1 MLSGLVT
8 ESRFT
13 PRSNRAR
20 HTDRG
25 FAFTAAVRVIAW
37 VHDDAA
43 DGRTNVHVT
52 FTACF
57 TERNVAVTDLT
68 DGSFATDRNVT
79 HFAAWH
85 SECSVFAFLSHKL
98 CGAAGSSCDLAALSG
113 LQFDVVDHGADR
125 DIFKRQAVAHFDVRV
140 FAAYNGVARSQA
152 ERSENVSLFAV
163 GVNEE
168 RNVCGTV
175 RIVLNAFDFCRD
187 TVFVTFEIDDAVLDS
202 VAAADVTVMR
212 PVALRPPD
220 LFLETNRLFS
230 GFVPVISLKVDTVMK
245 RRAGE
250 VGLYLLMLSAIF
262 YYLLSIKPDCRRTR
276 CSCCRT

>member
-25 FAFTAAVRVIAW
+25 FAFTTAVRVIAW

-57 TERNVAVTDLT
+57 TERNIAVVEVTDLT

-175 RIVLNAFDFCRD
+175 RIVLNAFDF
-187 TVFVTFEIDDAVLDS
+187 
-202 VAAADVTVMR
+202 
-212 PVALRPPD
+212 
-220 LFLETNRLFS
+220 
-230 GFVPVISLKVDTVMK
+230 
-245 RRAGE
+245 AG
-250 VGLYLLMLSAIF
+250 I
-262 YYLLSIKPDCRRTR
+262 P
-276 CSCCRT
+276 SCYV